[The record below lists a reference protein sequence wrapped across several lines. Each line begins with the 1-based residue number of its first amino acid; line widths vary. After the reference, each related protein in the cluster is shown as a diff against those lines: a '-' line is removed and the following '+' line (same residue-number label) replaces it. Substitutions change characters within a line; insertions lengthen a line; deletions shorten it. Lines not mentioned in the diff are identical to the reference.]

1 MRIRVS
7 KVFDFEMAHAL
18 WGYDG
23 KCSNVHGHS
32 YRLTVTV
39 EGEVRRQTGHPKD
52 GMVVDFSDLKAIVK
66 SQVVDVY
73 DHALVINEQT
83 PTELVQLLQKHY
95 AKVYLTPWQPTCEN
109 LLLEYVRRLQEHL
122 PPELELCYV
131 KLRETATSYA
141 EWLPGN

>member
-1 MRIRVS
+1 MKIRVS

-39 EGEVRRQTGHPKD
+39 EGEVRQETGHPKD
-52 GMVVDFSDLKAIVK
+52 GMVVDFSDLKAVVK

-83 PTELVQLLQKHY
+83 PQELVQMLQKHY

-109 LLLEYVRRLQEHL
+109 LLLEYVRRLQKHL
-122 PPELELCYV
+122 PTGLKLCYA
-131 KLRETATSYA
+131 KLQETATSYA
-141 EWLPGN
+141 EWLP